1 MLYKQILTNDQIDEL
16 NNLLIDHSETISA
29 FYDEGITYGLRKGCL
44 IGFIGCSLGVLSGII
59 IDEIVKY
66 KNHRNQR
73 SSPNHGL
80 FLLFSISRK

>member
-1 MLYKQILTNDQIDEL
+1 MLYKQVLTNDQIDEL

-66 KNHRNQR
+66 KKSQKSENE
-73 SSPNHGL
+73 S
-80 FLLFSISRK
+80 